1 MTAGEG
7 SKREIKFG
15 WFLPTAG
22 DGAHV
27 GVEPERPATLD
38 YLTEVAQAAE
48 TAGFEFVLIPTG
60 GACLDAW
67 VVGSAVMSRT
77 TTLRPLVAVR
87 PGLTAPVLSA
97 RMGAALDQ
105 LSGGRAMINVVTG
118 SSVQDLEELGDPLAR
133 SHDERYERADEYLE
147 VMKRAWANGDKPQA
161 SEFVAVSGTNG
172 TAPAVAENETAKV
185 SGDAEPHAAAKKD
198 SGASADQAFVSS
210 SSEPFR
216 GKHYTFE
223 RASGSPRTVQT
234 PHPPFYLG
242 GSSEG
247 AKKVAIRHADTFLMW
262 GEPHAWIEEQIA
274 EIEELRLAYEKE
286 TGAPRELRYGLRAQV
301 LVRDT
306 EEEAWA
312 AAREIISKVSPEAIE
327 RAEKE
332 FAATD
337 ATNQRRQNE
346 LRELSKA
353 EQFVVGPNL
362 WTGLSVVRSGGAIL
376 IVGTAD
382 QVSQRL
388 IEYAELGVSTFIL
401 SGYPHLE
408 EAEIFGKEALPLFKE
423 KWANIQK
430 EVVR

>member
-1 MTAGEG
+1 MANGEQETRG
-7 SKREIKFG
+7 IEFG

-22 DGAHV
+22 DGKYV
-27 GVEPERPATLD
+27 GVEPERPATLQ
-38 YLTEVAQAAE
+38 YLTEVAQTAE
-48 TAGFEFVLIPTG
+48 AAGFGFVLIPTG

-133 SHDERYERADEYLE
+133 SHDERYERADEYLQ
-147 VMKRAWANGDKPQA
+147 VMRQTWANGDKPQA
-161 SEFVAVSGTNG
+161 SEFASGTAG
-172 TAPAVAENETAKV
+172 GSAK
-185 SGDAEPHAAAKKD
+185 E
-198 SGASADQAFVSS
+198 Q
-210 SSEPFR
+210 EPFR

-223 RASGSPRTVQT
+223 RASGSPRTVQD

-242 GSSEG
+242 GSSAG
-247 AKKVAIRHADTFLMW
+247 AKRVAVRHADTFLMW
-262 GEPHAWIEEQIA
+262 GEPHAWIGEQIA
-274 EIEELRLAYEKE
+274 EIESLRQQYEQE
-286 TGAPRELRYGLRAQV
+286 TGEPRELRYGMRAQV

-312 AAREIISKVSPEAIE
+312 AAWDIISKVSPEAIE
-327 RAEKE
+327 KAERE

-353 EQFVVGPNL
+353 DRFVAGPNL

-408 EAEIFGKEALPLFKE
+408 EAEIFGREALPLFKQ
-423 KWANIQK
+423 KWADIHK

>member
-7 SKREIKFG
+7 SKREIEFG

-77 TTLRPLVAVR
+77 KTLRPLVAVR

-161 SEFVAVSGTNG
+161 SEFVAVSGANG
-172 TAPAVAENETAKV
+172 TAPAVAET
-185 SGDAEPHAAAKKD
+185 DAGTKD
-198 SGASADQAFVSS
+198 VDASANKQAVSPN
-210 SSEPFR
+210 SEPFR

-223 RASGSPRTVQT
+223 RASGSPRTVQN

-247 AKKVAIRHADTFLMW
+247 AKRVAIRHADTFLMW

-274 EIEELRLAYEKE
+274 EIEELRKAYEQE

-408 EAEIFGKEALPLFKE
+408 EAEIFGKEALPLFKQ
-423 KWANIQK
+423 KWADIQK

>member
-1 MTAGEG
+1 MANEEREA
-7 SKREIKFG
+7 REIEFG

-22 DGAHV
+22 DGKYV

-48 TAGFEFVLIPTG
+48 NAGFEFVLIPTG
-60 GACLDAW
+60 GPCLDAW
-67 VVGSAVMSRT
+67 VVGSAVMSWT
-77 TTLRPLVAVR
+77 KTLRPLVAVR

-147 VMKRAWANGDKPQA
+147 VMKRTWANGDKPQA
-161 SEFVAVSGTNG
+161 SEF
-172 TAPAVAENETAKV
+172 
-185 SGDAEPHAAAKKD
+185 AAAAD
-198 SGASADQAFVSS
+198 NGRNPHNGGESATAL
-210 SSEPFR
+210 SEPFR
-216 GKHYTFE
+216 GKHYSFE
-223 RASGSPRTVQT
+223 RTSSSPRTVQK

-242 GSSEG
+242 GSSEA
-247 AKKVAIRHADTFLMW
+247 AKKVAVRHADTFLMW

-274 EIEELRLAYEKE
+274 EIESLRRAYEEE
-286 TGAPRELRYGLRAQV
+286 TGRPRELRYGMRAQV

-312 AAREIISKVSPEAIE
+312 AAREIISQVSPEAIE

-346 LRELSKA
+346 LREQSKA

-408 EAEIFGKEALPLFKE
+408 EAEIFGREALPLFRE
-423 KWANIQK
+423 KWAHMQK
-430 EVVR
+430 DAGR

>member
-1 MTAGEG
+1 MAEKQSG
-7 SKREIKFG
+7 KREIEFG

-22 DGAHV
+22 DGRYV
-27 GVEPERPATLD
+27 GVAPERPATLE
-38 YLTEVAQAAE
+38 YLTEVAQTAE
-48 TAGFEFVLIPTG
+48 QAGFEFVLIPTG
-60 GACLDAW
+60 GPCLDAW

-77 TTLRPLVAVR
+77 QTLRPLVAVR

-118 SSVQDLEELGDPLAR
+118 SSVQDLEELGDPLAH
-133 SHDERYERADEYLE
+133 SHDERYERADEYLD
-147 VMKRAWANGDKPQA
+147 VMKRAWANGEKPQA
-161 SEFVAVSGTNG
+161 SEFA
-172 TAPAVAENETAKV
+172 ETAGADGQGT
-185 SGDAEPHAAAKKD
+185 SSAAP
-198 SGASADQAFVSS
+198 
-210 SSEPFR
+210 EPFR

-223 RASGSPRTVQT
+223 RASGSPRTVQN

-242 GSSEG
+242 CSSEG
-247 AKKVAIRHADTFLMW
+247 AKRVAIRHADTFLMW

-274 EIEELRLAYEKE
+274 EIETLRRAYEQE
-286 TGAPRELRYGLRAQV
+286 TGEPRELRYGLRAQV

-327 RAEKE
+327 RAERE

-337 ATNQRRQNE
+337 ATNQRRQNK

-401 SGYPHLE
+401 SGYPHRE
-408 EAEIFGKEALPLFKE
+408 EAEIFGREALPLFKQ

>member
-1 MTAGEG
+1 MDAWKGGAERTGPTMANGG
-7 SKREIKFG
+7 KKMREIEFG

-22 DGAHV
+22 DGKYV
-27 GVEPERPATLD
+27 GVESERPATLD

-48 TAGFEFVLIPTG
+48 KSGFEFVLIPTG
-60 GACLDAW
+60 GPCLDAW
-67 VVGSAVMSRT
+67 VVGSAIMGRT

-118 SSVQDLEELGDPLAR
+118 SSVQDLEELGDPLAH
-133 SHDERYERADEYLE
+133 SHDERYERADEYLQ
-147 VMKRAWANGDKPQA
+147 VMRKTWANGDKPQA
-161 SEFVAVSGTNG
+161 SEFAVGSGGNEAADG
-172 TAPAVAENETAKV
+172 QSAHAEAN
-185 SGDAEPHAAAKKD
+185 
-198 SGASADQAFVSS
+198 
-210 SSEPFR
+210 EPFR
-216 GKHYTFE
+216 GKHYTFD
-223 RASGSPRTVQT
+223 RPSGSPRTVQN

-242 GSSEG
+242 GSSTP

-274 EIEELRLAYEKE
+274 EIETLRKEYEAE
-286 TGAPRELRYGLRAQV
+286 TGEPRELSYGMRAQV

-312 AAREIISKVSPEAIE
+312 AAWEIISKVSPEAIE
-327 RAEKE
+327 KAEKE

-353 EQFVVGPNL
+353 DRFVVGPNL

-408 EAEIFGKEALPLFKE
+408 EAEIFGREALPLFKQ
-423 KWANIQK
+423 KWADIHK

>member
-1 MTAGEG
+1 MANGEKETRG
-7 SKREIKFG
+7 IEFG

-22 DGAHV
+22 DGKYV
-27 GVEPERPATLD
+27 GVEPERPATLQ
-38 YLTEVAQAAE
+38 YLTEVAQTAE
-48 TAGFEFVLIPTG
+48 AAGFEFVLIPTG

-67 VVGSAVMSRT
+67 VVGSAVMART
-77 TTLRPLVAVR
+77 TALRPLVAVR

-118 SSVQDLEELGDPLAR
+118 SSVQDLEELGDPLAH
-133 SHDERYERADEYLE
+133 SHDERYERADEYLQ
-147 VMKRAWANGDKPQA
+147 VMRQTWANGDKPQA
-161 SEFVAVSGTNG
+161 SEFVSGKAASDRSAQAAG
-172 TAPAVAENETAKV
+172 
-185 SGDAEPHAAAKKD
+185 AAASVRPSSD
-198 SGASADQAFVSS
+198 SAAN
-210 SSEPFR
+210 EPFR
-216 GKHYTFE
+216 GKHYTFD
-223 RASGSPRTVQT
+223 RLSSSPRTVQD

-242 GSSEG
+242 GSSPA
-247 AKKVAIRHADTFLMW
+247 AKRVAIKHADTFLMW

-274 EIEELRLAYEKE
+274 EIESLRQQYEE
-286 TGAPRELRYGLRAQV
+286 ESGEPRELRYGLRAQV

-312 AAREIISKVSPEAIE
+312 AAWDIISKVSPEAIE
-327 RAEKE
+327 KAERE

-353 EQFVVGPNL
+353 DRFVAGPNL

-408 EAEIFGKEALPLFKE
+408 EAEIFGREALPLFKQ
-423 KWANIQK
+423 KWADIHK

>member
-1 MTAGEG
+1 MANGNRQD
-7 SKREIKFG
+7 REVEFG

-22 DGAHV
+22 DGKYV
-27 GVEPERPATLD
+27 GVAPERPATLD
-38 YLTEVAQAAE
+38 YLTEVAQTAE
-48 TAGFEFVLIPTG
+48 KAGFEFVLIPTG
-60 GACLDAW
+60 GPCLDAW

-77 TTLRPLVAVR
+77 ETLRPLVAVR

-118 SSVQDLEELGDPLAR
+118 SSVQDLEELGDPLAH

-147 VMKRAWANGDKPQA
+147 VMKRTWANGDNPHA
-161 SEFVAVSGTNG
+161 SEFAAGGLNG
-172 TAPAVAENETAKV
+172 EAPR
-185 SGDAEPHAAAKKD
+185 
-198 SGASADQAFVSS
+198 
-210 SSEPFR
+210 EPFR

-223 RASGSPRTVQT
+223 RESSSPQTVQN

-242 GSSEG
+242 GSSVM
-247 AKKVAIRHADTFLMW
+247 AKKIAIRHADTFLMW
-262 GEPHAWIEEQIA
+262 GEPHAWIQEQIE
-274 EIEELRLAYEKE
+274 EIDEMR
-286 TGAPRELRYGLRAQV
+286 REHVHQGGEDREMRYGMRAQV

-312 AAREIISKVSPEAIE
+312 AAWDIISKVSPEAIE

-376 IVGTAD
+376 IVGTPD

-408 EAEIFGKEALPLFKE
+408 EAEIFGREALPLFKE
-423 KWANIQK
+423 KWANLQK
-430 EVVR
+430 QAVR

>member
-1 MTAGEG
+1 MAEKQSG
-7 SKREIKFG
+7 KREIEFG

-22 DGAHV
+22 DGRYV
-27 GVEPERPATLD
+27 GVAPERPATLE
-38 YLTEVAQAAE
+38 YLTEVAQTAE
-48 TAGFEFVLIPTG
+48 QAGFEFVLIPTG
-60 GACLDAW
+60 GPCLDAW

-118 SSVQDLEELGDPLAR
+118 SSVQDLEELGDPLAH
-133 SHDERYERADEYLE
+133 SHDERYERADEYLD
-147 VMKRAWANGDKPQA
+147 VMKRAWANGEKPQA
-161 SEFVAVSGTNG
+161 SEFA
-172 TAPAVAENETAKV
+172 ETAGADGQEA
-185 SGDAEPHAAAKKD
+185 SAAAP
-198 SGASADQAFVSS
+198 
-210 SSEPFR
+210 EPFR
-216 GKHYTFE
+216 GRHYTFE
-223 RASGSPRTVQT
+223 RASGSPRTVQN

-247 AKKVAIRHADTFLMW
+247 AKRVAVRHADTFLMW

-274 EIEELRLAYEKE
+274 EIETLRRAYEQE
-286 TGAPRELRYGLRAQV
+286 TGEPRELRYGLRAQV

-312 AAREIISKVSPEAIE
+312 AARAIISKVSPEAIE
-327 RAEKE
+327 RAERE

-401 SGYPHLE
+401 SGYPHRE
-408 EAEIFGKEALPLFKE
+408 EAEIFGREALPLFKQ

>member
-133 SHDERYERADEYLE
+133 SHDERYERADEYLD

-161 SEFVAVSGTNG
+161 SEFVAVSGENG
-172 TAPAVAENETAKV
+172 TAESSANKQAV
-185 SGDAEPHAAAKKD
+185 SP
-198 SGASADQAFVSS
+198 

-223 RASGSPRTVQT
+223 RASGSPRTVQN

-247 AKKVAIRHADTFLMW
+247 AKRVAIRHADTFLMW

-274 EIEELRLAYEKE
+274 EIEELRQAYEKE

-337 ATNQRRQNE
+337 ATNQQRQNE

-408 EAEIFGKEALPLFKE
+408 EAEIFGKEAMPLFKE

>member
-1 MTAGEG
+1 MTADEG

-22 DGAHV
+22 DGSHV

-38 YLTEVAQAAE
+38 YLTDVAQAAE

-77 TTLRPLVAVR
+77 ATLRPLVAVR

-133 SHDERYERADEYLE
+133 SHDERYERADEYLD

-161 SEFVAVSGTNG
+161 SEFVAVSGANG
-172 TAPAVAENETAKV
+172 SAPAVAENEKPA
-185 SGDAEPHAAAKKD
+185 
-198 SGASADQAFVSS
+198 VSS

-223 RASGSPRTVQT
+223 RASGSPRTVQN

-247 AKKVAIRHADTFLMW
+247 AKRVAIRHADTFLMW

-274 EIEELRLAYEKE
+274 EIEQMRLAYEKE

-408 EAEIFGKEALPLFKE
+408 EAEIFGREALPLFKQ